1 MKNLNLKRL
10 LFILLIF
17 VIFNIPAFA
26 RSGFEF
32 ILNIPIGASYS
43 IISQNM
49 KDYEMKNSFGL
60 DAGVEAQ
67 LGYMFQIK
75 EGFGISVLGE
85 IGFAH
90 DNYIVKFKNDY
101 YLKDYTITY
110 NSLQIGL
117 FPKFNIGKF
126 SIGIGG
132 GIKIPIFLGWDYTIN
147 ANAKTI
153 PNYSLYSAET
163 GGGES
168 SDGWICG
175 TPDED
180 NWVDYV
186 YMYGE
191 GKVKQTPLR
200 IISYAYIKLTFDYS
214 VFFTDRVAMNIGLY
228 FGYDFFPDNNI
239 RTLSLRDVN
248 YFYYEHKD
256 TEKPRNYGTFNF
268 GIQLGFRFGPRV

>member
-1 MKNLNLKRL
+1 MKDLKK
-10 LFILLIF
+10 LFFIVSVFIM
-17 VIFNIPAFA
+17 FNIPAFA

-32 ILNIPIGASYS
+32 ILNVPIGASYS

-75 EGFGISVLGE
+75 DGFGISVLGE

-132 GIKIPIFLGWDYTIN
+132 GIKIPIFLGWDYT
-147 ANAKTI
+147 
-153 PNYSLYSAET
+153 
-163 GGGES
+163 G
-168 SDGWICG
+168 
-175 TPDED
+175 
-180 NWVDYV
+180 
-186 YMYGE
+186 
-191 GKVKQTPLR
+191 
-200 IISYAYIKLTFDYS
+200 
-214 VFFTDRVAMNIGLY
+214 
-228 FGYDFFPDNNI
+228 
-239 RTLSLRDVN
+239 
-248 YFYYEHKD
+248 
-256 TEKPRNYGTFNF
+256 
-268 GIQLGFRFGPRV
+268 